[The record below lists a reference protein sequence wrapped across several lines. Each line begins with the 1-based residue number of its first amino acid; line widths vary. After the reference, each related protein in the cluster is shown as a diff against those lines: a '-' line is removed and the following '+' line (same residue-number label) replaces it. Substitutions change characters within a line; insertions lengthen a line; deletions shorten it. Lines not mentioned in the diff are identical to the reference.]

1 VAESPGLKRSST
13 QLTDSM
19 DLNHS
24 IRPGDAIFSERDL
37 AE

>member
-1 VAESPGLKRSST
+1 VADGPGLKRSSV

-24 IRPGDAIFSERDL
+24 IRPGDVILCERYL